1 MSREEQLLEEALE
14 LIVQIDDKE
23 ESRKAAHAAEALE
36 RWRAISPFHEA
47 AAVEATRQWEALSGL
62 GPQLREEFD
71 EPARAPAPWRV
82 GRRNALL
89 SIAGIL
95 CAAPLAVQAVRW
107 YWQQPIVHAKYDSRT
122 AHQLKV
128 SLADGAPGSQLTLA
142 PQSQIAV
149 TLYRGRRVVSMLGG
163 EVHFDVEPDAQRPF
177 QVVTRQLLI
186 EVTGTAFTVRD
197 RGGPL
202 SIGVEQG
209 KVRVR
214 HLVAA
219 ANGGEEPVVDP
230 NSESVEL
237 HMGQEL
243 TVRNGKTERVRQVDI
258 ASMSAWKD
266 GWLIFDGVRLDEAL
280 PIINAY
286 RIRPIVINDSRV
298 NALQLAGRFRTSDS
312 TGLIAAL
319 PTILPVKTEFRPDG
333 LVELHLINR

>member
-23 ESRKAAHAAEALE
+23 PRKATHAAEALE
-36 RWRAISPFHEA
+36 RWRAISPLHEA
-47 AAVEATRQWEALSGL
+47 AAVEAARQWEALSGL

-71 EPARAPAPWRV
+71 EPARSPASRRV
-82 GRRNALL
+82 GRRNTLL
-89 SIAGIL
+89 SIAGLL
-95 CAAPLAVQAVRW
+95 CAPPLAVQAVRW
-107 YWQQPIVHAKYDSRT
+107 YWQQPIVHATYDSRT

-149 TLYRGRRVVSMLGG
+149 TLYRGRRMVSMLGG
-163 EVHFDVEPDAQRPF
+163 EVHFDIEPDSQRPF
-177 QVVTRQLLI
+177 QVVTRQMLI

-202 SIGVEQG
+202 SIGVEHG
-209 KVRVR
+209 NVRVS
-214 HLVAA
+214 HLLAA
-219 ANGGEEPVVDP
+219 ANGSAEPAADP
-230 NSESVEL
+230 NFESVDL
-237 HMGQEL
+237 QRGQEL
-243 TVRNGKTERVRQVDI
+243 IVRNGKAEPVRQVDI
-258 ASMSAWKD
+258 TAMSAWRD

-286 RIRPIVINDSRV
+286 RARPIVINDARV
-298 NALQLAGRFRTSDS
+298 NALQLVGRFRTSDS

-333 LVELHLINR
+333 LVELRLINR